1 MIKLRGNSML
11 HHLDRYGGIPAIVVL
26 GHMRRKRAAPS
37 TIQTI
42 GLLKLG
48 AIGDTVLM
56 SAVIADLRHAFP
68 NASITF
74 FSGESNFEIAGMLE
88 GVNRV
93 VKLSTCNLAAGVGLL
108 RSIAID
114 VIIDFGQWSRLE
126 ALLALF

>member
-74 FSGESNFEIAGMLE
+74 FSGESNFEIADPSPSAPH
-88 GVNRV
+88 RR
-93 VKLSTCNLAAGVGLL
+93 TA
-108 RSIAID
+108 
-114 VIIDFGQWSRLE
+114 SRLGRPPSDKR
-126 ALLALF
+126 ALADDGIDNNR